1 MLVRQKF
8 CLFTTGRVGWTKVL
22 SVGQK
27 FCRFTTG
34 RGGPTLAVSLHHP
47 PCLSDTCRVASL
59 PRLLGASPLFSEGAE
74 DGSQCLWRLLQVD
87 ISPIGELVVSRTS
100 PYADPFDTLFG
111 A

>member
-1 MLVRQKF
+1 M
-8 CLFTTGRVGWTKVL
+8 

-27 FCRFTTG
+27 FCPLDKSFVG
-34 RGGPTLAVSLHHP
+34 SPLAVAVRHS

-74 DGSQCLWRLLQVD
+74 DGSQCLWGLLQVD